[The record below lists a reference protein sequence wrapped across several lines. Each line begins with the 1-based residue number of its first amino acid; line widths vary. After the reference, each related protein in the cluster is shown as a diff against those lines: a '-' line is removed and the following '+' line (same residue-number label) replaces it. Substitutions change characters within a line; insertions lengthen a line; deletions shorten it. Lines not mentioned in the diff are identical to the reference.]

1 MDEILTKA
9 EQSAGFL
16 VEDMRAAF
24 PQSNRGAEE
33 IVIEQLLKAAVEI
46 QQTLRRLQQGR

>member
-9 EQSAGFL
+9 EQSVGFL

-24 PQSNRGAEE
+24 PLSKPGAEE

-46 QQTLRRLQQGR
+46 RQTLHRLQQGR